1 MKDNM
6 FPFLVQ
12 SRMPD
17 SKSTLDS
24 ANLGPG
30 LYNIGSNQVSHM
42 GKQSNSTLFPYNGS
56 AEERFNDK
64 AQQKNPGPGQYNT

>member
-1 MKDNM
+1 
-6 FPFLVQ
+6 
-12 SRMPD
+12 MPD

-30 LYNIGSNQVSHM
+30 LYNIGSNQASHM

-64 AQQKNPGPGQYNT
+64 A